1 MERKGIKIMIGTDRK
16 GKRWRSSRMT
26 GDIYT
31 QKQLTAK
38 GTERKGMKWEEDKG
52 KDNKEMKNGR
62 EE

>member
-1 MERKGIKIMIGTDRK
+1 MIGTDRK

-26 GDIYT
+26 GDT

-38 GTERKGMKWEEDKG
+38 GTEGKGMTWEEDKG